1 MLFGESRFSYKVN
14 LIELKNLLFVFLG
27 LVAWGQLVRA
37 DDWQN
42 AISGVRDSVLSLKV
56 NSSRAFD
63 DKWNSSSVATGFV
76 VDAELGIVLTNRHV
90 VTVGPV
96 DAWGVFSNGE
106 EISLTP
112 IYRDPVH
119 DFGFL
124 KYDPQKLKFNS
135 PKSLVLEPQAVERG
149 LEVRVIGNDSGENFS
164 ILPGILARL
173 DREAPQYGF
182 GRYSDFNTFYIQS
195 ASMTSGGSSGSP
207 VIDREGRVVA
217 LNAGGRRGAA
227 SAYFLPLDRVKRAL
241 DLLRA
246 RKPVARGTLHIQFRR
261 ISLGE
266 LGMLG
271 VPNEVQA
278 EILEVYPDT
287 SGMLGVGGVLPGTSS
302 FKLLRA
308 GDVVVRINGQI
319 VIDYV
324 KLEAILDGSVGKDVV
339 LSVLRG
345 GKLLEVRAPV
355 SDLARLVPDDFV
367 EVGSTVFHP
376 LSYNLAWHFNRPPQ
390 GIYVADPGY
399 LFNAGEIPKGSL
411 VTKVQGRPISNL
423 DELEHALKNL
433 SPGVTVAV
441 DYVNLAYPNVLRQ
454 GSLTLNSAWFPAQRC
469 KRGGYEEAWECI
481 EIALQ
486 NKRELPSPQSVSFLG
501 EDSEVLNKLSS
512 SFVYVNYTVP
522 YSVSGYDVGAG
533 AHFEGA
539 GVIVDKQQGL
549 VVTDRNTVLHAVGDV
564 TLTVAGSI
572 EIPARLEYLHP
583 VHNLAIL
590 SFDPRLLGETP
601 IAEVVLSD
609 KDVKSR
615 DKLLLVDMGAFGAM
629 HLREVTVESV
639 SPLNPWVTKSLF
651 FHETNVDLIRLED
664 YGSLFN
670 GVLVDDA
677 GAVLALWGSFAY
689 KKGDRMEQL
698 FSGLPAY
705 YIRESLRH
713 VKSGSMF
720 TSLELETFP
729 TSIAV
734 ARQLGVPDQ
743 ELRHL
748 AAVTSNGRRQVL
760 RIEQLVAG
768 SLSAEVLSPGDFI
781 LAVDGKPIV
790 SNLQLEQRVQGRD
803 SVEMK
808 VWSSGEVKVHKIA
821 TVPLRGIE
829 VDRLVV
835 WNGAVFQEPH
845 RALLTRGQVPREGLY
860 VSYSFFGS
868 PAARDGLTAG
878 FLLVEFDNVPINSLT
893 ELEERI
899 RRSKSGDVF
908 RIRLKDLRGAERL
921 VTVRQDRDLWP
932 GYSLMRETGYDWSRE
947 LLTDKRTK
955 D

>member
-1 MLFGESRFSYKVN
+1 MRFSEKVS
-14 LIELKNLLFVFLG
+14 LVDLKHLVIVLLG
-27 LVAWGQLVRA
+27 LVLWVRPLHA
-37 DDWQN
+37 DDWKN
-42 AISGVRDSVLSLKV
+42 TISEVRRSVLSLKV

-76 VDAELGIVLTNRHV
+76 VDAKQGIVLTNRHV
-90 VTVGPV
+90 ITVGPV
-96 DAWGVFSNGE
+96 DARGVFSNGE

-135 PKSLVLEPQAVERG
+135 PKSLVLRPEAVERG

-164 ILPGILARL
+164 ILPGILALL

-241 DLLRA
+241 ELLREK
-246 RKPVARGTLHIQFRR
+246 KPVVRGTLHTQFRR

-266 LGMLG
+266 LSMLG
-271 VPNEVQA
+271 VPKEVQA
-278 EILEVYPDT
+278 EILEMYPDA

-302 FKLLRA
+302 FKVLRA
-308 GDVVVRINGQI
+308 GDVIVKINGQI

-324 KLEAILDGSVGKDVV
+324 RLEDILDGSVDKEVV
-339 LSVLRG
+339 LAVIRG
-345 GKLLEVRAPV
+345 GKRLDIKVSV
-355 SDLARLVPDDFV
+355 SDLTQLVPDDFV
-367 EVGSTVFHP
+367 EVGSTIFHP
-376 LSYNLAWHFNRPPQ
+376 LSYNLAWHFNRAPR

-399 LFNAGEIPKGSL
+399 LFNSGEIPKGSL
-411 VTKVQGRPISNL
+411 VTKVQGHPISNL
-423 DELEHALKNL
+423 DEIERVLKDL
-433 SPGVTVAV
+433 PQGATVSV
-441 DYVNLAYPNVLRQ
+441 EYVNLAYPNVLRQ
-454 GSLTLNSAWFPAQRC
+454 GSLTLNAAWFPAQRC
-469 KRGGYEEAWECI
+469 KREGYEERWNCVDIKLKE
-481 EIALQ
+481 Q
-486 NKRELPSPQSVSFLG
+486 REFPKPQSVSFLG
-501 EDSEVLNKLSS
+501 EDSEVLNKLASA
-512 SFVYVNYTVP
+512 FVYVNYTVP

-539 GVIVDKQQGL
+539 GIIVDKQQGL
-549 VVTDRNTVLHAVGDV
+549 VITDRNTVLHAVGDV
-564 TLTVAGSI
+564 TLTFAGSI
-572 EIPARLEYLHP
+572 SIPARLEYLHP

-590 SFDPRLLGETP
+590 SFDPRLLADTP
-601 IAEVVLSD
+601 ITEVSLSD
-609 KDVKSR
+609 KEVKSR

-639 SPLNPWVTKSLF
+639 SPLSPWVTKSLF
-651 FHETNVDLIRLED
+651 FHETNIDLIRLED

-670 GVLVDDA
+670 GVLVDSD
-677 GAVLALWGSFAY
+677 GSVLALWGSFAY
-689 KKGDRMEQL
+689 KKGERMEQL

-705 YIRESLRH
+705 YLRESLRH

-734 ARQLGVPDQ
+734 ARQFGVPDQ
-743 ELRHL
+743 ELRNL
-748 AAVTSNGRRQVL
+748 AELTSNGRRQVL
-760 RIEQLVAG
+760 RIEQLAAG
-768 SLSAEVLSPGDFI
+768 SPSARVLSPGDFI
-781 LAVDGKPIV
+781 LAVDGKAVV
-790 SNLQLEQRVQGRD
+790 SNLQLEQLVQGRE

-808 VWSSGEVKVHKIA
+808 VWSSGEIKIHTLP
-821 TVPLRGIE
+821 TVALKGIE

-845 RALLTRGQVPREGLY
+845 RALATRGQVPREGLY

-868 PAARDGLTAG
+868 PAVRDGLTAG
-878 FLLVEFDNVPINSLT
+878 FLLVEFDNIPITSLT
-893 ELEERI
+893 QLEGLI
-899 RRSKSGDVF
+899 RSSKPGDVF
-908 RIRLKDLRGAERL
+908 QIRLKDLRGAERL

-932 GYSLMRETGYDWSRE
+932 GYSLRRNAGYDWSRE
-947 LLTDKRTK
+947 TLTEKHTK
-955 D
+955 H